1 MQVFFVNLDINFKWL
16 KTANMIQI
24 KHKNIDDYINSFPEE
39 IQNILTKI
47 RTSIKEIIPEASEKI
62 SYGIP
67 TFYLN
72 GNLVHFAAYKNHI
85 GFYATP
91 TGHSEFE
98 AELSVYK
105 QGKGSVQFPLDKP
118 IPYKLIERIVK
129 FRVIENNKK
138 ANAKTILTKQTD
150 N

>member
-1 MQVFFVNLDINFKWL
+1 
-16 KTANMIQI
+16 MIQI

-39 IQNILTKI
+39 IQNILIKI
-47 RTSIKEIIPEASEKI
+47 RTSIKEIVPEATEKI

-85 GFYATP
+85 GFYP
-91 TGHSEFE
+91 GVSGIEKFLKE
-98 AELSVYK
+98 ISNYK
-105 QGKGSVQFPLDKP
+105 NSKGAVQFPLREDLP
-118 IPYKLIERIVK
+118 IDLIKKIVA
-129 FRVIENNKK
+129 FRVNENTNK
-138 ANAKTILTKQTD
+138 ND